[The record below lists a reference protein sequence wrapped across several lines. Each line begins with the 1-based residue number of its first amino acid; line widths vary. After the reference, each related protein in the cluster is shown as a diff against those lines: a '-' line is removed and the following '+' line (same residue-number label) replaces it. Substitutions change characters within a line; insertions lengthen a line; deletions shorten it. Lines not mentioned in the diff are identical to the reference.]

1 MTTNSEIET
10 RLHRA
15 VAFEPSED
23 GLRWLDQRVGQLA
36 ARPVALPRRGFSFP
50 RLVLRPVL
58 VVAAFVVLAGAVAGG
73 VGLLDQIFQSSAM
86 PGWRIAWDRAER
98 LDLTA
103 TDAGVTITLERAYA
117 DLNQVLVGFTVGGL
131 EPPPLTDHGDAAEL
145 EWRADLRDPAGRL
158 AQEWAPSET
167 GTAITDPN
175 LSAIGNFWEGAVTP
189 VGGTWVL
196 TFTSVGFNAGG
207 FVSGECTVGNTD
219 PACLNPPANA
229 MVDGI
234 WRFEFALPAPTGT
247 VVTPN
252 VSVTQGQATLTLTEL
267 RITPTVI
274 AGTIVLRVANSTVAQ
289 WGPGPIS
296 VSVRHGGTSYLI
308 NHVSTLSPEEALK
321 GLGGGDDDEFRVL
334 TGSDEAAGTWE
345 IEIPELW
352 YQTTMRDP
360 EVRLTGPWTLT
371 VTVP

>member
-1 MTTNSEIET
+1 MTTRDEIET
-10 RLHRA
+10 RLLRA
-15 VAFEPSED
+15 VAIEPSED
-23 GLRWLDQRVGQLA
+23 GLSWLDQRVAQLA
-36 ARPVALPRRGFSFP
+36 ARPVALPRQGFFIP
-50 RLVLRPVL
+50 RFVLRPVL
-58 VVAAFVVLAGAVAGG
+58 VLAAFLLLAGAVAGG
-73 VGLLDQIFQSSAM
+73 MGLLDQLFQSSA
-86 PGWRIAWDRAER
+86 PGWRAAWDRAER
-98 LDLTA
+98 LDLKQ

-117 DLNQVLVGFTVGGL
+117 DLNQVLVGFTVAGL
-131 EPPPLTDHGDAAEL
+131 EPTPLTDHGDAAPL

-158 AQEWAPSET
+158 AQEWAPS
-167 GTAITDPN
+167 GGGSAIADAN
-175 LSAIGNFWEGAVTP
+175 LSAVGNFWEGAVTP
-189 VGGTWVL
+189 VAGTWVL

-219 PACLNPPANA
+219 SACLNPPANA

-252 VSVTQGQATLTLTEL
+252 VSVTQGQATLTLTEF
-267 RITPTVI
+267 RITPTMI
-274 AGTIVLRVANSTVAQ
+274 AGTIVLRVADSTVAQ
-289 WGPGPIS
+289 WGPGPIN

-308 NHVSTLSPEEALK
+308 NNVSALSPEEALE
-321 GLGGGDDDEFRVL
+321 GLPGGDDDEFRVL